1 MPAAGRAMRRPKR
14 VREAPVR
21 AVGASDG
28 RNACSCTPALT
39 RTDRRAI
46 LAGLP
51 ILPGLAALIGWN
63 AGSRFAPGRMLAGGL
78 LALPALV
85 AGMAG
90 PVGAAATASMARARR
105 RRRAASGGR
114 ERGLRPLQPGGASR
128 DWKEPAM
135 TGLEAQGLTLAQ
147 DRRGVEGQTLV
158 LPAGRVT
165 AILGPNGC
173 GRSRL
178 HEGPA
183 KRIAREGMERGARPG
198 LPAWRHPAA
207 GVASS
212 SGTRIGRAG
221 AGQMAGGSVAAPVP
235 SALGQVDAAGREGL
249 ASAQAA
255 NKVPRCRERVALH
268 AAPRPGRAQVSG
280 TEGSPP

>member
-1 MPAAGRAMRRPKR
+1 
-14 VREAPVR
+14 
-21 AVGASDG
+21 
-28 RNACSCTPALT
+28 
-39 RTDRRAI
+39 
-46 LAGLP
+46 
-51 ILPGLAALIGWN
+51 
-63 AGSRFAPGRMLAGGL
+63 
-78 LALPALV
+78 
-85 AGMAG
+85 
-90 PVGAAATASMARARR
+90 
-105 RRRAASGGR
+105 
-114 ERGLRPLQPGGASR
+114 
-128 DWKEPAM
+128 M

-212 SGTRIGRAG
+212 SGRRIGRAG

-268 AAPRPGRAQVSG
+268 AAPRPGRAPVSG

>member
-1 MPAAGRAMRRPKR
+1 
-14 VREAPVR
+14 
-21 AVGASDG
+21 
-28 RNACSCTPALT
+28 
-39 RTDRRAI
+39 
-46 LAGLP
+46 
-51 ILPGLAALIGWN
+51 
-63 AGSRFAPGRMLAGGL
+63 
-78 LALPALV
+78 
-85 AGMAG
+85 
-90 PVGAAATASMARARR
+90 
-105 RRRAASGGR
+105 
-114 ERGLRPLQPGGASR
+114 
-128 DWKEPAM
+128 M

-147 DRRGVEGQTLV
+147 DRRGVEGLALA

-173 GRSRL
+173 GSSSLRK
-178 HEGPA
+178 GPA

-198 LPAWRHPAA
+198 LLLWRHPAA

-212 SGTRIGRAG
+212 DRRGSRAD
-221 AGQMAGGSVAAPVP
+221 AAQMAGGLVAAPVP

-268 AAPRPGRAQVSG
+268 AAPRPGRAPVSG